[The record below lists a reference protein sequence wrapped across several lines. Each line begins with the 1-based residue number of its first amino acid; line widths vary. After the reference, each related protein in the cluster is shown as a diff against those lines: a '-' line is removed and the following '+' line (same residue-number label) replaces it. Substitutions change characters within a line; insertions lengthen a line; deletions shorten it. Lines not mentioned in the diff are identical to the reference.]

1 MMTKNRF
8 FVVHRTETWIWVVL
22 ACIFNI
28 QASAENIFDL
38 VIANGRV
45 IDPAS
50 STDAIRHIGVTS
62 NRIAAVSEKP
72 LSGIETIEAKG
83 KVVTAGFIDLHSHA
97 QTQLGQRYQVR
108 DGVTT
113 ALDLEAGAYP
123 VAAVA
128 NNIADQALIN
138 FGASASYASIRA
150 KVLSNADQPY
160 IFFNGK
166 FFSFNDA
173 AFTKQMDEVEIARAM
188 RHVGLGL
195 DQGGLGIGLLLDYMS
210 VAVSDLELEALFNT
224 AADRH
229 APLFIHIRRGRAGDA
244 SGLTEVIE
252 LAKRTGASIHIC
264 HLNASAMGGIDNFLE
279 LIDHALVEGVDISAE
294 SYPYNAGST
303 SIGADV
309 FRRDWKNIFGITYKD
324 IQLAETGEFLTKK
337 RWNELRA
344 EDPGAIIIH
353 HYGRED
359 WTRRAME
366 SPAMMIGSDA
376 MPIFSE
382 KIRSHPR
389 AIGTFSRVLAEYV
402 RGSKILSLSE
412 ALSKM
417 SYLPAKRLEVVAP
430 KFKRKGRIQPGADAD
445 IVIFNL
451 DSIRDRATYNHPYSP
466 STGIMTVIVN
476 GQIVVNQGAILPNVF
491 PGRIVMGG

>member
-1 MMTKNRF
+1 MTKNRF
-8 FVVHRTETWIWVVL
+8 FVGHRTETWIWVVL

-38 VIANGRV
+38 VVANGRV

-128 NNIADQALIN
+128 NNIADHALIN

-173 AFTKQMDEVEIARAM
+173 AFTKQMDEVEIERAM
-188 RHVGLGL
+188 RHVGVGL

-229 APLFIHIRRGRAGDA
+229 APLFIHIRRGRAG
-244 SGLTEVIE
+244 
-252 LAKRTGASIHIC
+252 
-264 HLNASAMGGIDNFLE
+264 
-279 LIDHALVEGVDISAE
+279 
-294 SYPYNAGST
+294 
-303 SIGADV
+303 
-309 FRRDWKNIFGITYKD
+309 
-324 IQLAETGEFLTKK
+324 
-337 RWNELRA
+337 
-344 EDPGAIIIH
+344 
-353 HYGRED
+353 
-359 WTRRAME
+359 TRQ
-366 SPAMMIGSDA
+366 
-376 MPIFSE
+376 
-382 KIRSHPR
+382 
-389 AIGTFSRVLAEYV
+389 V
-402 RGSKILSLSE
+402 
-412 ALSKM
+412 
-417 SYLPAKRLEVVAP
+417 
-430 KFKRKGRIQPGADAD
+430 
-445 IVIFNL
+445 
-451 DSIRDRATYNHPYSP
+451 
-466 STGIMTVIVN
+466 
-476 GQIVVNQGAILPNVF
+476 
-491 PGRIVMGG
+491 